1 MSDLQRSY
9 ELATTIRTLK
19 ADIERLE
26 AKVKEAQTEL
36 TTLFPQISEGYSP
49 PYFSVSIAH
58 RVTLDQDKARFY
70 FVQHPD
76 HRFLF
81 SLSLKKEDFERLGS
95 PGFAT
100 LKASAPTIKV
110 DTKALDRRN
119 QAV

>member
-1 MSDLQRSY
+1 
-9 ELATTIRTLK
+9 
-19 ADIERLE
+19 
-26 AKVKEAQTEL
+26 
-36 TTLFPQISEGYSP
+36 
-49 PYFSVSIAH
+49 
-58 RVTLDQDKARFY
+58 
-70 FVQHPD
+70 VQHPD